1 MPGPSEELAERA
13 ALFKAIG
20 DPTRLAIV
28 TQLAALPEG
37 EDLCACHIEGHFEL
51 AQATISHHLKVL
63 RTSGWVTAERRGT
76 WSHYRLDPA
85 AVSRLGDLLDLLR
98 CPVSTPPSPSCC

>member
-1 MPGPSEELAERA
+1 MPDLEQTFA
-13 ALFKAIG
+13 ALG

-28 TQLAALPEG
+28 TELAALPSG
-37 EDLCACHIEGHFEL
+37 EDLCACHIEDRFDL

-63 RTSGWVTAERRGT
+63 RKAGWVTAERRGT

-85 AVSRLGDLLDLLR
+85 AVSRLGDLLELLQ
-98 CPVSTPPSPSCC
+98 CPVSTPPSSSCC